1 MKENKSWTITYNA
14 KFTLSFALI
23 ASIILL
29 LNSLSNGVVNNSL
42 ALLSHFSITGI
53 HRTVTYIFCHADF
66 QHLMSNLLY
75 LLILGPMLEEKYGA
89 RLLLIMTFFTAVF
102 SALINTLLFSSGI
115 IGASGI
121 VFMFIVLSSIVNMK
135 EKEIPLTFLLV
146 VLIYLGGEIVRSFDE
161 DSISQ
166 FVHVMGGLCG
176 GLMGFLLKNAPSSAK
191 ETS

>member
-1 MKENKSWTITYNA
+1 MSESKSWKITYNA
-14 KFTLSFALI
+14 KFTLSFGLI
-23 ASIILL
+23 ASVFLL
-29 LNSLSNGVVNNSL
+29 LNMLTNGLVNNSFS
-42 ALLSHFSITGI
+42 LLSKFSFYGI

-89 RLLLIMTFFTAVF
+89 KLLLIMTFFTAVF
-102 SALINTLLFSSGI
+102 SALINTLLFPTGI

-135 EKEIPLTFLLV
+135 EREIPLTFLLV

-176 GLMGFLLKNAPSSAK
+176 GLMGFLLKNAPTKTK
-191 ETS
+191 EIS